1 MLFALQYLTQLEI
14 ELQEFTTQ
22 NQKLKEENQA
32 LKQRLSVIQREVW
45 SYNQILI
52 QVIKI
57 DIKVCLF
64 IIKLFKKAVYMYFS

>member
-1 MLFALQYLTQLEI
+1 MISVIDRFKYDWFSVSNCFNIRLMLFAFQYLTQLEI

-45 SYNQILI
+45 FLLQFN
-52 QVIKI
+52 
-57 DIKVCLF
+57 
-64 IIKLFKKAVYMYFS
+64 